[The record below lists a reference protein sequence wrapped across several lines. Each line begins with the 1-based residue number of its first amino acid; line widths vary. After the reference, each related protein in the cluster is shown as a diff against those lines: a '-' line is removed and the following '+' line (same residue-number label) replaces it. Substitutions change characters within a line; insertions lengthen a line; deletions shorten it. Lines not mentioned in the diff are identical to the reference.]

1 MKRRICISLSILVL
15 SWAGALCASGQTAEK
30 PDKKKSETGQVDVRV
45 NLLVL
50 DPANNPVGD
59 LKREDVRV
67 FEDGVEQT
75 LTQFVKK
82 EPGLNIGIVVD
93 NSGSLRSQFSKI
105 IKAAQLITVN
115 LGENDE
121 AFIVRFVSS
130 DKVELVQDWTTD
142 KKELLETIGLMFIEG
157 GKSSVLD
164 AVYLSAEKIVEREKS
179 AKAKRNALVLI
190 TDGDDRES
198 YYKLSE
204 VLPLFNNSDVQVFSL
219 AITRDLRNSDEYL
232 LGPDRKK
239 RAERL
244 VDILGYK
251 TGGKAFILGEKFNED
266 QLKEVLRSIM
276 IELRSQYVIS
286 YTSTNPKRGGAAR
299 KLRVEVR
306 DASGGTKRTGYI
318 REDFVVPKE

>member
-1 MKRRICISLSILVL
+1 MMVVL
-15 SWAGALCASGQTAEK
+15 WASAFSASGQTAEK
-30 PDKKKSETGQVDVRV
+30 ADKKKSGSGQVEVKA
-45 NLLVL
+45 NLMVL
-50 DPANNPVGD
+50 DAGNNPADV
-59 LKREDVRV
+59 KREDVRL
-67 FEDGVEQT
+67 FEDNVEQT

-93 NSGSLRSQFSKI
+93 NSGSLRTQFSKI
-105 IKAAQLITVN
+105 IKAAQLIAFN
-115 LGENDE
+115 LSENDE

-142 KKELLETIGLMFIEG
+142 KQELLETINLMFIEG

-164 AVYLSAEKIVEREKS
+164 ALYLSGQKIVERAKS
-179 AKAKRNALVLI
+179 AKGKRNSLVLI

-198 YYKLSE
+198 YYKLDE

-244 VDILGYK
+244 VDILGFK

-266 QLKEVLRSIM
+266 QLKEALRSIM
-276 IELRSQYVIS
+276 IELRSQYVIG
-286 YTSTNPKRGGAAR
+286 YTSTNPKRGGSAR
-299 KLRVEVR
+299 KLRVEIS
-306 DASGGTKRTGYI
+306 DANGGTKRIGYI
-318 REDFVVPKE
+318 REDFVLPKE